1 LDRATSFDELVTA
14 SIEPAGR
21 AADPACLFCRIVAGE
36 IPADRVHED
45 AAVIAIRDI
54 APRAPTHVLFLPRE
68 HMSSAADLTV
78 ADGPMLGALFG
89 AAADFAKAEGLTD
102 AGYRMVTNIGQ
113 WGGQTVAHLHVHL
126 LGGRSM
132 TWPPG

>member
-1 LDRATSFDELVTA
+1 VVRS
-14 SIEPAGR
+14 
-21 AADPACLFCRIVAGE
+21 ADPACLFCRIVAGE
-36 IPADRVHED
+36 IPATRVHD
-45 AAVIAIRDI
+45 DSVVIAIRDI

-68 HMSSAADLTV
+68 HIPSAADLTL

-89 AAADFAKAEGLTD
+89 AAADFARSEGLAD
-102 AGYRMVTNIGQ
+102 AGYRMVTNIGA
-113 WGGQTVAHLHVHL
+113 WGGQTVDHLHVHL